1 MSEVYRY
8 NEADEGKPDI
18 LAQRIEG
25 IRASSYARAK
35 STIND
40 YRKRLES
47 WTEWSSVHEPAIA
60 IARKKWDEMEPGVK
74 SREPVPHDHAID
86 AIYCAMDPGVKYN
99 TLSIRD
105 KLFLFGPQQEAS
117 EQLFSTTVT
126 PYLDPNDPDPLGT
139 ASGTQE
145 IVLPDLK
152 AMYAP
157 DHDWYAK
164 IRKGVAEA
172 MGVPASLLEDPK
184 RINFLLGKK
193 PGIGRYYS
201 ESIDDGK
208 APYYSF
214 EET

>member
-8 NEADEGKPDI
+8 NEADEGKSDL
-18 LAQRIEG
+18 LAQLIEG

-47 WTEWSSVHEPAIA
+47 WTEWSSVHEPGIA
-60 IARKKWDEMEPGVK
+60 ISRKKWDEMEPGVK
-74 SREPVPHDHAID
+74 SREPVPHTHTVDDLI
-86 AIYCAMDPGVKYN
+86 IGFDPGVKQSA
-99 TLSIRD
+99 LSIRD
-105 KLFLFGPQQEAS
+105 KFILLCPQEEAS
-117 EQLFSTTVT
+117 EHLFPTIT
-126 PYLDPNDPDPLGT
+126 
-139 ASGTQE
+139 
-145 IVLPDLK
+145 VLPDLK
-152 AMYAP
+152 SMYAP
-157 DHDWYAK
+157 DLDWYNK
-164 IRKGVAEA
+164 LQKSIIEA
-172 MGVPASLLEDPK
+172 MGVPAKFLEDPK